1 MGKWTAKDPLLFGGG
16 DSNLYG
22 YVLGDPVNLVDP
34 WGLLWG
40 DEAGEEALHYW
51 VAKAVNTGNSLYY
64 VPAFFAALWTPDTS
78 EATAETLSFCI
89 GGEWYRI
96 GKEFSFGKNF
106 RIAPLGNRTGHPTG
120 RFPHYHRRPKPNE
133 KNQVP
138 RGQGIKRHRP
148 WDSTPD
154 DTSFWDRF

>member
-1 MGKWTAKDPLLFGGG
+1 MLFGGG

-51 VAKAVNTGNSLYY
+51 VDKAVNTGNSLYY

-78 EATAETLSFCI
+78 ESTAEALSLCI
-89 GGEWYRI
+89 GGEWYRT

-106 RIAPLGNRTGHPTG
+106 RIAPLGNRTGHPIG
-120 RFPHYHRRPKPNE
+120 RFFHYHRRGIDPKTGDTLP
-133 KNQVP
+133 
-138 RGQGIKRHRP
+138 GQGIGRHRP
-148 WDSTPD
+148 WEKKSTD
-154 DTSFWDRF
+154 KSFWDRF